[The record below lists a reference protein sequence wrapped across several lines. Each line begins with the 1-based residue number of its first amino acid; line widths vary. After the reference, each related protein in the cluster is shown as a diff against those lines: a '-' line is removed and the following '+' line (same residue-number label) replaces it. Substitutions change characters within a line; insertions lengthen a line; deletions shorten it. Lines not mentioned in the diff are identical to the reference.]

1 MINKILLLL
10 LFVLGT
16 FNNNINAQDK
26 SKPESW
32 YTYWALGYA
41 KPTYPSEL
49 QDLLDAIND
58 LPGVENTAIDIDMLG
73 FYWPVNNHRTAVG
86 FIINGGADRYEF
98 EGEWFQINQY
108 LYGFS
113 AMHFFEHNIG
123 QGFFARGDL
132 GIAKMNLTSSE
143 GDNESSDSGWGF
155 LIGGG
160 YGFPITEGTRLM
172 LNGNYS
178 YKKVES
184 EVYGKVSV
192 NLGFMF

>member
-10 LFVLGT
+10 LFVLGI
-16 FNNNINAQDK
+16 FNNINAQDK

-41 KPTYPSEL
+41 KPTYPGEL
-49 QDLLDAIND
+49 QDFLDAVND
-58 LPGVENTAIDIDMLG
+58 LPGVKNTALDIDFLG

-86 FIINGGADRYEF
+86 FIINSGADRYEF

-132 GIAKMNLTSSE
+132 GIAKMNVTDS
-143 GDNESSDSGWGF
+143 DNNNESSDSGWGF

-178 YKKVES
+178 YKKVEK
-184 EVYGKVSV
+184 ENYGKISV

>member
-1 MINKILLLL
+1 MYKILFLMV
-10 LFVLGT
+10 FVLGAWHPT
-16 FNNNINAQDK
+16 AAQDK

-41 KPTYPSEL
+41 KPTYPGPM
-49 QDLLDAIND
+49 QDLVDALKDI
-58 LPGVENTAIDIDMLG
+58 PGVTNISMDIDLLG
-73 FYWPVNNHRTAVG
+73 FYWPVNNHHTAVG
-86 FIINGGADRYEF
+86 FIINAGGDRYEKS
-98 EGEWFQINQY
+98 GDWIQINQY

-132 GIAKMNLTSSE
+132 GIAKMNFQDSE
-143 GDNESSDSGWGF
+143 NTNESSDSGWGF

-178 YKKVES
+178 YKKVEK
-184 EVYGKVSV
+184 ENYGKVSV